1 MKSIVVYTYI
11 VFVLVRMGLSV
22 HAVVFGAP
30 TLTSFSIL
38 HIILLYLRALCAT
51 GCSAASYDLYD
62 LPCSVTDLLFSEH
75 QCLQQRAQEGTK
87 LY

>member
-51 GCSAASYDLYD
+51 GCSAASYDLYG
-62 LPCSVTDLLFSEH
+62 PALLFSEH

>member
-51 GCSAASYDLYD
+51 GCSAASYYLYG
-62 LPCSVTDLLFSEH
+62 PALFSD
-75 QCLQQRAQEGTK
+75 
-87 LY
+87 